1 MKRKVWF
8 YTVFAMSVLGCS
20 TYEIKEVCKEV
31 DKDYTF
37 VGEELQHGYYTC
49 VMIKEKK

>member
-1 MKRKVWF
+1 MKVWF

-31 DKDYTF
+31 GDGN
-37 VGEELQHGYYTC
+37 VAC

>member
-8 YTVFAMSVLGCS
+8 YTVFAMLVLGCS
-20 TYEIKEVCKEV
+20 TYEIKEVCKDIGDGDV
-31 DKDYTF
+31 A
-37 VGEELQHGYYTC
+37 C

>member
-1 MKRKVWF
+1 MRVLF
-8 YTVFAMSVLGCS
+8 YTVFAMSLLGCS

-31 DKDYTF
+31 DKDYSLLGKDIGDGD
-37 VGEELQHGYYTC
+37 VAC